1 VAEDVIARLGDVQRV
16 TESDLAFLDLEDL
29 LNELLDRVVDILAV
43 DTSAILL
50 VEDDGRTLHARA
62 AKGLEEEVEQG
73 FRLPIGRGFA
83 GRVAA
88 TREPVVIPDLDN
100 APVTVVNPLLREKGV
115 RSLLGV
121 PLIVEGH
128 VIGVLHVGSL
138 TRRDWTD
145 ADVELLQLVADRV
158 ALSIERSRLAVQGQ
172 IAQTLQR
179 SLLPRSLPLLAGLSM
194 AARYLP
200 AVHESAV
207 GGDWYDVIRLGHRR
221 IGLAIGDVAG
231 HGMAAA
237 TYMGELRSGMR
248 AYALEAESPAQLLGK
263 LARFADRQ
271 GSRMA
276 TVIYAVLN
284 LDTWVIELA
293 RAGHPFPLLVRPNGS
308 AIFLKDA
315 GGPPL
320 GTGGAPAYNEMRFA
334 LEPGET
340 LLLYTDGLIEQ
351 RGEHPDEG
359 FGRLRAA
366 ALSGPDELGALCDHV
381 VDTVLPSYDTDDDVT
396 LLILRTLPDHAERL
410 ELAVI
415 GDEPSLRAFRGTLR
429 RWLAAAGAA
438 PEEVQD
444 VTMAANEAI
453 QNAIEH
459 AHALTRRA
467 VEVVLDRTNGAI
479 EVTVRDHGT
488 WREPRESARGRGLP
502 LMRALMDSVAVDPG
516 PHGTTVTLSRSL
528 AAQSGITN
536 GTKRTGSS
544 SSRTTPEGDER
555 ERTSRSSPSPTTG
568 ATSRPPDAS

>member
-1 VAEDVIARLGDVQRV
+1 MTPDPSDKPSAAVEPAVAEDVIARLGDVQRV

-340 LLLYTDGLIEQ
+340 LLLYTDGLIER
-351 RGEHPDEG
+351 RGRQLSEGEAALVEAAVAAPDEPE
-359 FGRLRAA
+359 LRCRAIIDQLLEGVEIADDIALLAVKAVGLHELLEVELPAEAEQLATIRHLIRRWVAA
-366 ALSGPDELGALCDHV
+366 NGGS
-381 VDTVLPSYDTDDDVT
+381 DDDCAAFAISVT
-396 LLILRTLPDHAERL
+396 
-410 ELAVI
+410 
-415 GDEPSLRAFRGTLR
+415 
-429 RWLAAAGAA
+429 
-438 PEEVQD
+438 
-444 VTMAANEAI
+444 EACA
-453 QNAIEH
+453 NAIEH
-459 AHALTRRA
+459 AYGPEAATVGVQAALVDGIA
-467 VEVVLDRTNGAI
+467 
-479 EVTVRDHGT
+479 TVSVIDTGG
-488 WREPRESARGRGLP
+488 WREPRGKHRGRGIP
-502 LMRALMDSVAVDPG
+502 VMREFMDDVEIDGAED
-516 PHGTTVTLSRSL
+516 GTTVKLLRRL
-528 AAQSGITN
+528 
-536 GTKRTGSS
+536 
-544 SSRTTPEGDER
+544 EGER
-555 ERTSRSSPSPTTG
+555 
-568 ATSRPPDAS
+568 

>member
-1 VAEDVIARLGDVQRV
+1 MTPDPSDKPSAAVEPAVAEDVIARLGDVQRV

-340 LLLYTDGLIEQ
+340 LLLYTDGLIER
-351 RGEHPDEG
+351 RGRQLSEGEAALVEAAVAAPDEPE
-359 FGRLRAA
+359 LRCRAIIDQLLEGVEIADDIALLAVKAVGLHELLEVELPAEAEQLATIRHLIRRWVAA
-366 ALSGPDELGALCDHV
+366 NGGS
-381 VDTVLPSYDTDDDVT
+381 DDDCAAFAISVT
-396 LLILRTLPDHAERL
+396 
-410 ELAVI
+410 
-415 GDEPSLRAFRGTLR
+415 
-429 RWLAAAGAA
+429 
-438 PEEVQD
+438 
-444 VTMAANEAI
+444 EACA
-453 QNAIEH
+453 NAIEH
-459 AHALTRRA
+459 AYGPEAATVGVQAALVDGIA
-467 VEVVLDRTNGAI
+467 
-479 EVTVRDHGT
+479 TVSVIDTGG
-488 WREPRESARGRGLP
+488 WREPRGKHRGRGIP
-502 LMRALMDSVAVDPG
+502 VMREFMDDVQIDSAED
-516 PHGTTVTLSRSL
+516 GTTVKLSRRL
-528 AAQSGITN
+528 
-536 GTKRTGSS
+536 
-544 SSRTTPEGDER
+544 GDER
-555 ERTSRSSPSPTTG
+555 
-568 ATSRPPDAS
+568 